1 MEPEIYE
8 NRSLPYFFIIK
19 NTTKFQKHFFLDFPA
34 FREAR
39 TLKIKPNHCRVD
51 QKRGYQ
57 RFLEKRN
64 IFKIISKSDPPIDPL
79 KPIISEKSPSG
90 LRQKNTLKKQR
101 KNREETGKPEPEKP
115 VKSYAPQPG
124 APPSLKL
131 PPYLTSLGA
140 LAAL

>member
-1 MEPEIYE
+1 MVLERKNEPEFRIAPSRKRTKKEDPIWVSFAARGSKTDLKMEPEIYE

-57 RFLEKRN
+57 RFLEKR
-64 IFKIISKSDPPIDPL
+64 KISKL
-79 KPIISEKSPSG
+79 SP
-90 LRQKNTLKKQR
+90 KVT
-101 KNREETGKPEPEKP
+101 
-115 VKSYAPQPG
+115 PQ
-124 APPSLKL
+124 
-131 PPYLTSLGA
+131 LTP
-140 LAAL
+140 